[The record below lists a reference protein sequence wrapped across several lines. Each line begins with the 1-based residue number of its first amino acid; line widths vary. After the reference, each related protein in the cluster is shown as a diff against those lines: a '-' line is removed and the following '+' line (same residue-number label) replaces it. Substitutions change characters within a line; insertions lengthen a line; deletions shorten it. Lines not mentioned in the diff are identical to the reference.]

1 MEGSDIFNTWDIS
14 YIVQLEAQIQKLR
27 NSIDRHG
34 KSTILFI
41 YLSFFLLMLLVPLDI
56 TTPTHNLFRKGTT
69 TIYYLQ
75 TGWSNPGTP
84 SSGTDETPGSWTTTV
99 PTFAVGKSIWFTI
112 GTKPAGSSTWTF
124 TYPQLYL
131 GDLTY
136 SVPGVLDDY
145 LNTNVII

>member
-1 MEGSDIFNTWDIS
+1 MCI
-14 YIVQLEAQIQKLR
+14 R
-27 NSIDRHG
+27 DRG
-34 KSTILFI
+34 
-41 YLSFFLLMLLVPLDI
+41 
-56 TTPTHNLFRKGTT
+56 KGTS

-84 SSGTDETPGSWTTTV
+84 NSGTDETPGSWTTTV
-99 PTFAVGKSIWFTI
+99 PTFAVGKSVWFTI

-145 LNTNVII
+145 LNTNVIIGEGNTSTMNSTSAAVGSIFYNTETNALYEMK